1 MHPARL
7 FVLLLGALAAVA
19 VVGCG
24 SSSKKSSSKS
34 AAATSASTSTSTIKG
49 PSISDTTGTYP
60 VNPVLT
66 TKPVIKPLSGPAPK
80 KLVVKDLTVGTG
92 RAAVTGDPLVVR
104 YVGVLAKNGKEF
116 DSSWSRNATFPF
128 ALGLGQVIPGWD
140 KGLIGM
146 RVGGRRQL
154 IIPASLGYGAAG
166 SPPKIPPNSALIFDI
181 DLLAD
186 QSADSGTASTST
198 TG

>member
-1 MHPARL
+1 MHPTRPFA
-7 FVLLLGALAAVA
+7 LLVCTVAAVA
-19 VVGCG
+19 VAGCG
-24 SSSKKSSSKS
+24 SSSKKTTT
-34 AAATSASTSTSTIKG
+34 AAAAPTSPSTSTITG
-49 PSISDTTGTYP
+49 PKITDTTGTYP
-60 VNPVLT
+60 VNPALT
-66 TKPVIKPLSGPAPK
+66 KKPVIKPLSGPAPH

-92 RAAVTGDPLVVR
+92 RKAVTGDPLVVR

-140 KGLIGM
+140 KGLVGM
-146 RVGGRRQL
+146 RVGGRREL
-154 IIPASLGYGAAG
+154 IIPASLAYGAAG

-186 QSADSGTASTST
+186 QTADSGTTST
-198 TG
+198 G